1 MRSYFVSDIHL
12 SNKNKALSNAFI
24 NFLNEI
30 KESCSQLFILGDLFE
45 IWIGDDDDSEYINTI
60 KSELLKFT
68 NAGPDTFFMH
78 GNRDFLI
85 GEQFSKETGIK
96 ILSDPHQ
103 IEINTKKVLLS
114 HGDALCIDDIDYIN
128 FRNQVRDKSW
138 QANFLSKSAD
148 ERRDIA
154 SNIKNESNIASEK
167 KSMDITDGANEQAAD
182 QWLANCRKGASRF
195 HELLTQTPTGDLLLG
210 RRT

>member
-12 SNKNKALSNAFI
+12 SNKNKALSDAFI

-68 NAGPDTFFMH
+68 KNGPDTFFMH

-103 IEINTKKVLLS
+103 IQINTKKVLLS
-114 HGDALCIDDIDYIN
+114 HGDALCIDDVDYIN
-128 FRNQVRDKSW
+128 FRNQVRDKNW
-138 QANFLSKSAD
+138 QTDFLSKSAD
-148 ERRDIA
+148 ERRNVGLP
-154 SNIKNESNIASEK
+154 S
-167 KSMDITDGANEQAAD
+167 
-182 QWLANCRKGASRF
+182 
-195 HELLTQTPTGDLLLG
+195 LLNKI
-210 RRT
+210 